1 MNHEIERKFFGKQFD
16 DSYNK
21 TFNNLK
27 KNLES
32 FIEGN
37 HLDQESSYTS
47 DSEEEQA
54 KESVA
59 ALHYQNQRVEVPL
72 ETLSTPFYRSL
83 SWG

>member
-47 DSEEEQA
+47 DSEDEQMQA
-54 KESVA
+54 KENVA
-59 ALHYQNQRVEVPL
+59 ALHYR
-72 ETLSTPFYRSL
+72 
-83 SWG
+83 G